1 MKIKIINGSSNK
13 GSNVNSV
20 VTGVLTEKNEK
31 NEKNEKINDQNSE
44 KDKEKKG
51 SGDDGKKEAMSEIR
65 HLKEMIER
73 TILSH
78 NNYKIMDIL
87 TSNDLNMSIQYLEK
101 IYQNLENVESNIN
114 CKPLLETMEEIRLT
128 EGELSSIFRNYG
140 TQNVEDL
147 IQVTFGSEYLKSV
160 TGVASG
166 VASGVGTTN
175 AQHAHHAHNCEWD
188 HDKFAILK
196 MYFHPI
202 HFKILT
208 WKNEKKS
215 ATNDKLVQKNKIVE
229 DFVIVEK
236 SSNLDCFDMA
246 RTSKIFSSR
255 VFGIKVALHNY
266 AQQKTMIIGGLVDN
280 VFLECSCFRYVTN
293 KMIELWKNVPK
304 DPEFMTES
312 FTKYIKY
319 LTLKD
324 LLVYSND
331 EIYSKYLSTI
341 TFINTSKQKQT
352 SQLIKEF
359 MNADLF
365 YQRSMII
372 QLLLKSHEHDLRY
385 LSSLLYDMLSNEL
398 SPQVESNDQVLLYN
412 SLPWNV
418 KQHFKDAMKQTVS
431 YTNTI
436 SKYESGNMTLEQQ
449 ICLLKT
455 TDAVKEKAMIK
466 LREIKSK
473 SDDTTSKAR
482 QYLEGL
488 LKIPFGVY
496 CRENVMEEGK
506 KIKDTYLNLCTKNE
520 IQELFQINEK
530 SASELQEYKEAMS
543 SVIEIKNSCI
553 KMNKTVNENGI
564 KHIDTFIETIL
575 NGNVLRKKTD
585 YIGIYHKIITF
596 VKQNK
601 MVFHENVN
609 AQIHKNDK
617 TIVGIKIAIRLLLK
631 ELFSVCNVWHAD
643 VTESSHVTT
652 IEKIDD
658 FLKEL
663 IIECGVNCKSPL
675 SVMSDV
681 KGDVKQILNTVTN
694 MSNYIENVRT
704 TLDSA
709 IHGHTSA
716 KRQIERIIGQWMSG
730 ESSGYCFGFEG
741 PPGVGKTS
749 LAKYG
754 LAKCLTNENG
764 ESRPFAFIAMGGSSN
779 GSTLEGHNY
788 TYVGSTWGK
797 IVDVLMEKKC
807 MNPII
812 FIDELD
818 KISNTDHGREI
829 VGILTHLIDS
839 TQNDCFQDKYFS
851 GIDLDLSKAL
861 FIFSYNN
868 PEAVDKILLD
878 RIHRIKFKHMTLD
891 EKLTICGEY
900 LLPEMYKKMG
910 LNKHVIKFS
919 EENLKYI
926 IQRYTCEPGVRKLKE
941 LLFEIVG
948 EMNLEHIKNK
958 TCIQELPITLTNE
971 EIKLKY
977 LRERHEVR
985 IQKIPPFSNVGVI
998 NGLWANAVGQ
1008 GGIIPIEA
1016 HFFPC
1021 DRFFDLKLTGM
1032 QGDVMKESMNVAKT
1046 LAWSLLTQH
1055 EIETNLETFSKT
1067 KLQGIHI
1074 HCPEGATPKDGPSAG
1089 TAITCVIYS
1098 ILTRK
1103 KINNKV
1109 AITGEINLQG
1119 NVTAIGG
1126 LDLKIMGGINGGVTT
1141 FIFPKDNT
1149 KDFNDFMD
1157 KNGSKEEVKSIVFIP
1172 VSSIQEVLA
1181 IIFC

>member
-1 MKIKIINGSSNK
+1 MKIKI
-13 GSNVNSV
+13 VNHD
-20 VTGVLTEKNEK
+20 
-31 NEKNEKINDQNSE
+31 KNEKINGKSILG
-44 KDKEKKG
+44 KEKEKR
-51 SGDDGKKEAMSEIR
+51 GDDHDIKTDEKENEKKEFILEIKQ
-65 HLKEMIER
+65 LKEMIER
-73 TILSH
+73 TILSYH
-78 NNYKIMDIL
+78 NYKVVDIL
-87 TSNDLNMSIQYLEK
+87 TSNDITISIQYLEK
-101 IYQNLENVESNIN
+101 IYQNLEVIESDVYSKSMLDIV
-114 CKPLLETMEEIRLT
+114 EEINLIKS
-128 EGELSSIFRNYG
+128 ELSSIFRNYG
-140 TQNVEDL
+140 TQNINDL
-147 IQVTFGSEYLKSV
+147 LEVTFGKEYMKTL
-160 TGVASG
+160 A
-166 VASGVGTTN
+166 TTN
-175 AQHAHHAHNCEWD
+175 DSEIHWD
-188 HDKFAILK
+188 HEKFEVLK
-196 MYFHPI
+196 MFFHPI
-202 HFKILT
+202 NFKSLN
-208 WKNEKKS
+208 WKNDKKS
-215 ATNDKLVQKNKIVE
+215 ATNDKLIQKNKIVE

-246 RTSKIFSSR
+246 RTSKIFYSR
-255 VFGIKVALHNY
+255 VFGIKVAIHNY
-266 AQQKTMIIGGLVDN
+266 VQQKTLIIGGVVDN
-280 VFLECSCFRYVTN
+280 VFLECSSSKFITN
-293 KMIELWKNVPK
+293 KLTELWKNVPK

-312 FTKYIKY
+312 FTKYVKS

-324 LLVYSND
+324 LLVFSND
-331 EIYSKYLSTI
+331 EMYAKYLSSM
-341 TFINTSKQKQT
+341 TFITTNKQKQT

-359 MNADLF
+359 MNADL
-365 YQRSMII
+365 YSQRSTIV
-372 QLLLKSHEHDLRY
+372 QFLLKSHEHDIRY
-385 LSSLLYDMLSNEL
+385 LSYLLYDMLSNEL
-398 SPQVESNDQVLLYN
+398 NPQVESNDQIVLFN
-412 SLPWNV
+412 SLPWNA
-418 KQHFKDAMKQTVS
+418 KQYFKDAMKQTVS

-449 ICLLKT
+449 ICLLKAS
-455 TDAVKEKAMIK
+455 DAVKEKAMVK

-473 SDDTTSKAR
+473 SDDTTTKAR

-488 LKIPFGVY
+488 LKIPFGIYIKESIMDECNKVKDGY
-496 CRENVMEEGK
+496 ATMCIKNDMQEFIKVGNVSL
-506 KIKDTYLNLCTKNE
+506 IHN
-520 IQELFQINEK
+520 
-530 SASELQEYKEAMS
+530 S
-543 SVIEIKNSCI
+543 SSSNSMLEIKNSCI
-553 KMNKTVNENGI
+553 KINDSI
-564 KHIDTFIETIL
+564 KSIGLLYIDKFIANILNDKQRKKGEFTTILQKITTFI
-575 NGNVLRKKTD
+575 KK
-585 YIGIYHKIITF
+585 H
-596 VKQNK
+596 K
-601 MVFHENVN
+601 MVLPANMSAE
-609 AQIHKNDK
+609 KNDK
-617 TIVGIKIAIRLLLK
+617 SKTITLVKTSIENYMK
-631 ELFSVCNVWHAD
+631 ELYNACQI
-643 VTESSHVTT
+643 ESSHMYSGDA
-652 IEKIDD
+652 KDIDD
-658 FLKEL
+658 LIDEL
-663 IIECGVNCKSPL
+663 FKDIISECKMECKSPI
-675 SVMSDV
+675 MNISDIQ
-681 KGDVKQILNTVTN
+681 GNIGGILKTVEN
-694 MSNYIENVRT
+694 MGKYIENVRT

-709 IHGHTSA
+709 VHGHASA
-716 KRQIERIIGQWMSG
+716 KRQIERIIGQWITG

-764 ESRPFAFIAMGGSSN
+764 VSRPFAFIAMGGSSN

-797 IVDVLMEKKC
+797 IVDILMDKKC

-878 RIHRIKFKHMTLD
+878 RIHRIKFKHMTID
-891 EKLTICGEY
+891 EKLTICSDY

-910 LNKHVIKFS
+910 LNENVIRFS
-919 EENLKYI
+919 EGNLKYI
-926 IQRYTCEPGVRKLKE
+926 IERYTCEPGVRKLKE

-948 EMNLEHIKNK
+948 EMNIHYIKNK

-971 EIKLKY
+971 EIKLNFFK
-977 LRERHEVR
+977 ERHEVR
-985 IQKIPPFSNVGVI
+985 VQKIPPVSTIGVI

-1016 HFFPC
+1016 HLFPC

-1046 LAWSLLTQH
+1046 LAWSLLTDA
-1055 EIETNLETFSKT
+1055 EIEGNLEKFSKT
-1067 KLQGIHI
+1067 KMQGIHI

-1098 ILTRK
+1098 ILTGK
-1103 KINNKV
+1103 KINHAI

-1141 FIFPKDNT
+1141 FIFPKDNI

-1157 KNGSKEEVKSIVFIP
+1157 KNGAKDEVKSIVFIP

-1181 IIFC
+1181 ILFC

>member
-1 MKIKIINGSSNK
+1 MKIKTNKIIHNNNDKNIIISD
-13 GSNVNSV
+13 
-20 VTGVLTEKNEK
+20 KNEK
-31 NEKNEKINDQNSE
+31 TNSQNQSVLG
-44 KDKEKKG
+44 KEKKEN
-51 SGDDGKKEAMSEIR
+51 DDVKSDERKENINEIK

-78 NNYKIMDIL
+78 HNYKVMDIL
-87 TSNDLNMSIQYLEK
+87 TSNDINISIQYLEK
-101 IYQNLENVESNIN
+101 IYQNLEVIESDVYV
-114 CKPLLETMEEIRLT
+114 KPNLEIVEEINLIKS
-128 EGELSSIFRNYG
+128 ELSSIFRNYG
-140 TQNVEDL
+140 TQNIHDL
-147 IQVTFGSEYLKSV
+147 LEVTFGGNYMKTIFAPRVIE
-160 TGVASG
+160 GAVA
-166 VASGVGTTN
+166 VN
-175 AQHAHHAHNCEWD
+175 AHGCGMQQWD
-188 HDKFAILK
+188 HDKFEVLK
-196 MYFHPI
+196 MFFHPI
-202 HFKILT
+202 HFKSLN

-215 ATNDKLVQKNKIVE
+215 ATSDKLIQKNKIVE

-236 SSNLDCFDMA
+236 SLNLDCFDMA

-255 VFGIKVALHNY
+255 VFGIKVAVHNY
-266 AQQKTMIIGGLVDN
+266 VQQKTLIIGGVVDN
-280 VFLECSCFRYVTN
+280 VFLECSSFKFITHKLADV
-293 KMIELWKNVPK
+293 WKNVPK

-312 FTKYIKY
+312 FTKFMKS

-331 EIYSKYLSTI
+331 EIYSKYISSM
-341 TFINTSKQKQT
+341 TFISTSKQKQT

-359 MNADLF
+359 MNTDL
-365 YQRSMII
+365 YSQRSTII
-372 QLLLKSHEHDLRY
+372 QLLFKSHEHDLRY
-385 LSSLLYDMLSNEL
+385 LSYLLYDMLSNEL
-398 SPQVESNDQVLLYN
+398 SPQVESNDQIVLFN
-412 SLPWNV
+412 SLPWNA
-418 KQHFKDAMKQTVS
+418 KQYFKDAMKQTVS

-449 ICLLKT
+449 ICLLKA
-455 TDAVKEKAMIK
+455 TDAVKEKAMVK

-473 SDDTTSKAR
+473 SDDTTTKAR

-488 LKIPFGVY
+488 LKIPFGIY
-496 CRENVMEEGK
+496 IKENIMEECK
-506 KIKDTYLNLCTKNE
+506 KIKDSYANMCIKND
-520 IQELFQINEK
+520 IPELIAQNKVLLTGNAPLTLPCEPCD
-530 SASELQEYKEAMS
+530 
-543 SVIEIKNSCI
+543 SVLEIKNSCI
-553 KMNKTVNENGI
+553 IINDN
-564 KHIDTFIETIL
+564 IETIGLVLIDKFISEIL
-575 NGNVLRKKTD
+575 NDKQRKKNEYT
-585 YIGIYHKIITF
+585 IILQKITTFIKKHK
-596 VKQNK
+596 V
-601 MVFHENVN
+601 VFLNQPLN
-609 AQIHKNDK
+609 KNDK
-617 TIVGIKIAIRLLLK
+617 TKIKTVSTIKTSIHDYMK
-631 ELFSVCNVWHAD
+631 ELYNMCGFN
-643 VTESSHVTT
+643 SSATKPNMV
-652 IEKIDD
+652 EDIDG
-658 FLKEL
+658 LCKEMV
-663 IIECGVNCKSPL
+663 IECNLECKSPITNI
-675 SVMSDV
+675 SDMRNNIV
-681 KGDVKQILNTVTN
+681 EILKTVGN
-694 MSNYIENVRT
+694 MGNYIENVRR

-709 IHGHTSA
+709 VHGHTSA
-716 KRQIERIIGQWMSG
+716 KRQIERIIGQWITG

-797 IVDVLMEKKC
+797 IVDVLMDKKC

-818 KISNTDHGREI
+818 KISNTEHGREI

-851 GIDLDLSKAL
+851 GVDLDLSKAL

-868 PEAVDKILLD
+868 PEAVDRILLD
-878 RIHRIKFKHMTLD
+878 RIHRVKFKHMSID
-891 EKLTICGEY
+891 EKLTICSDY

-910 LNKHVIKFS
+910 LNANVIHFS

-926 IQRYTCEPGVRKLKE
+926 IERYTCEPGVRKLKE

-948 EMNLEHIKNK
+948 EMNIQHIKDK
-958 TCIQELPITLTNE
+958 TCIQELPITFTNE
-971 EIKLKY
+971 EIKLTFLK
-977 LRERHEVR
+977 ERHEVR
-985 IQKIPPFSNVGVI
+985 IQKIPAVSRAGVI

-1016 HFFPC
+1016 HLFPC

-1046 LAWSLLTQH
+1046 LAWSLLTDD
-1055 EIETNLETFSKT
+1055 EIEANLEKFSKT
-1067 KLQGIHI
+1067 KMQGIHI

-1098 ILTRK
+1098 ILTGK
-1103 KINNKV
+1103 KINNKI

-1141 FIFPKDNT
+1141 FIFPKDNI

-1157 KNGSKEEVKSIVFIP
+1157 KNGTKDEVKSIVFIP

-1181 IIFC
+1181 IIFF

>member
-1 MKIKIINGSSNK
+1 MKIKI
-13 GSNVNSV
+13 VN
-20 VTGVLTEKNEK
+20 
-31 NEKNEKINDQNSE
+31 KNEKINGKSILG
-44 KDKEKKG
+44 KDKEKR
-51 SGDDGKKEAMSEIR
+51 GDDDIKTDEKEKKEIILEIK

-73 TILSH
+73 TILSY
-78 NNYKIMDIL
+78 NNYKVVDIL
-87 TSNDLNMSIQYLEK
+87 TSNDITISIQYLEK
-101 IYQNLENVESNIN
+101 IYQNLEVIESDAHS
-114 CKPLLETMEEIRLT
+114 KSMLDVVEEINLIRN
-128 EGELSSIFRNYG
+128 ELSSIFRNYG
-140 TQNVEDL
+140 TQNVNDL
-147 IQVTFGSEYLKSV
+147 LEVTFGKEYVKTL
-160 TGVASG
+160 TVAND
-166 VASGVGTTN
+166 VGN
-175 AQHAHHAHNCEWD
+175 QWD
-188 HDKFAILK
+188 HEKFEVLK
-196 MYFHPI
+196 MFFHPI
-202 HFKILT
+202 NFKSLN
-208 WKNEKKS
+208 WKNDKKS
-215 ATNDKLVQKNKIVE
+215 ATNDKLIQKNKIVE

-246 RTSKIFSSR
+246 RTSKIFYSR
-255 VFGIKVALHNY
+255 VFGIKVAIHNY
-266 AQQKTMIIGGLVDN
+266 VQQKTLIIGGIVDN
-280 VFLECSCFRYVTN
+280 VFLECSSSNFITN
-293 KMIELWKNVPK
+293 KLTELWKNVPK

-312 FTKYIKY
+312 FTKYVKS

-324 LLVYSND
+324 LLVFSND
-331 EIYSKYLSTI
+331 EIYAKYLSSI
-341 TFINTSKQKQT
+341 TFITTNKQKQT

-359 MNADLF
+359 MNADL
-365 YQRSMII
+365 YSQRSTII
-372 QLLLKSHEHDLRY
+372 QFLLKSHEHDLRY
-385 LSSLLYDMLSNEL
+385 LSYLLYDMLSNEL
-398 SPQVESNDQVLLYN
+398 NPQVESNDQIVLFN
-412 SLPWNV
+412 SLPWNA
-418 KQHFKDAMKQTVS
+418 KQYFKDAMKQTVS

-449 ICLLKT
+449 ICLLKAS
-455 TDAVKEKAMIK
+455 DAVKEKAMVK

-473 SDDTTSKAR
+473 SDDTTTKAR

-488 LKIPFGVY
+488 LKIPFGIY
-496 CRENVMEEGK
+496 IKENVMEECNK
-506 KIKDTYLNLCTKNE
+506 VKDDYTTMCIKNDVQEFIKNGNVSLVHNL
-520 IQELFQINEK
+520 
-530 SASELQEYKEAMS
+530 S
-543 SVIEIKNSCI
+543 SCNSMLEIKNSCI
-553 KMNKTVNENGI
+553 KINEVI
-564 KHIDTFIETIL
+564 KPIGLLYIDKFIADILNDKQRKKGEFTTILQKITTFI
-575 NGNVLRKKTD
+575 KK
-585 YIGIYHKIITF
+585 HKLSLPLHISS
-596 VKQNK
+596 
-601 MVFHENVN
+601 E
-609 AQIHKNDK
+609 KNDK
-617 TIVGIKIAIRLLLK
+617 SKTVTVIKSSIDNYMK
-631 ELFSVCNVWHAD
+631 ELYNACQF
-643 VTESSHVTT
+643 ESSQMDTND
-652 IEKIDD
+652 KKNIDNFID
-658 FLKEL
+658 EL
-663 IIECGVNCKSPL
+663 FKDIISECKMECKSPI
-675 SVMSDV
+675 MKISDIQSNV
-681 KGDVKQILNTVTN
+681 GGILKTVEN
-694 MSNYIENVRT
+694 MGKYIENVRT

-709 IHGHTSA
+709 VHGHASA
-716 KRQIERIIGQWMSG
+716 KRQIERIIGQWITG

-749 LAKYG
+749 LAKHG

-797 IVDVLMEKKC
+797 IVDILMDKKC

-868 PEAVDKILLD
+868 PEAVDRILLD
-878 RIHRIKFKHMTLD
+878 RIHRVKFKHMTLD
-891 EKLTICGEY
+891 EKLTICNDY

-910 LNKHVIKFS
+910 LSKNVIQFS

-926 IQRYTCEPGVRKLKE
+926 IERYTCEPGVRKLKE
-941 LLFEIVG
+941 LLFEIIG
-948 EMNLEHIKNK
+948 EMNIHHIKNK

-971 EIKLKY
+971 EIKLNFFK
-977 LRERHEVR
+977 ERHEVR
-985 IQKIPPFSNVGVI
+985 IQKIPPFSRAGVI

-1016 HFFPC
+1016 HLFPC

-1046 LAWSLLTQH
+1046 LAWSLLSET
-1055 EIETNLETFSKT
+1055 EIEANLEKFSKT
-1067 KLQGIHI
+1067 KMQGIHI

-1098 ILTRK
+1098 ILTGK
-1103 KINNKV
+1103 KINHTI

-1141 FIFPKDNT
+1141 FIFPKDNI

-1157 KNGSKEEVKSIVFIP
+1157 KNGTKDEVKSIVFIP

>member
-1 MKIKIINGSSNK
+1 MKIKI
-13 GSNVNSV
+13 VNHD
-20 VTGVLTEKNEK
+20 
-31 NEKNEKINDQNSE
+31 KNEKINGKSILG
-44 KDKEKKG
+44 KEKEK
-51 SGDDGKKEAMSEIR
+51 GDDYIKMDEKKEIIIEIKY
-65 HLKEMIER
+65 LKEMIER
-73 TILSH
+73 TILSYH
-78 NNYKIMDIL
+78 NYKVVDIL
-87 TSNDLNMSIQYLEK
+87 TSNDITISIQYLEK
-101 IYQNLENVESNIN
+101 IYQNLEVIESDVHSKSMLDIV
-114 CKPLLETMEEIRLT
+114 EEINLIRN
-128 EGELSSIFRNYG
+128 ELSSIFRNYG
-140 TQNVEDL
+140 TQNINDL
-147 IQVTFGSEYLKSV
+147 LEVTFGKEYMKIL
-160 TGVASG
+160 A
-166 VASGVGTTN
+166 TTN
-175 AQHAHHAHNCEWD
+175 DSGIQWD
-188 HDKFAILK
+188 HEKFEVLK
-196 MYFHPI
+196 MFFHPI
-202 HFKILT
+202 NFKSLN
-208 WKNEKKS
+208 WKNDKKS
-215 ATNDKLVQKNKIVE
+215 ATNDKLIQKNKIVE

-246 RTSKIFSSR
+246 RTSKIFYSR
-255 VFGIKVALHNY
+255 VFGVKVAIHNY
-266 AQQKTMIIGGLVDN
+266 VQQKTLIIGGIVDN
-280 VFLECSCFRYVTN
+280 VFLECSSSKFITN
-293 KMIELWKNVPK
+293 KLSELWKNVPK

-312 FTKYIKY
+312 FTKYVKS

-324 LLVYSND
+324 LLVFSND
-331 EIYSKYLSTI
+331 EIYAKYISSM
-341 TFINTSKQKQT
+341 TFINTNKQKQT

-359 MNADLF
+359 MNADL
-365 YQRSMII
+365 YSQRSMII
-372 QLLLKSHEHDLRY
+372 QFLLKSNEHDLRY
-385 LSSLLYDMLSNEL
+385 LSYLLYDMLSNEL
-398 SPQVESNDQVLLYN
+398 NPQVESNDQIVIFN
-412 SLPWNV
+412 SLPWNA
-418 KQHFKDAMKQTVS
+418 KQYFKDAMKQTVS

-449 ICLLKT
+449 ICLLKAS
-455 TDAVKEKAMIK
+455 DAVKEKAMVK

-473 SDDTTSKAR
+473 SDDTTTKAR

-488 LKIPFGVY
+488 LKIPFGTY
-496 CRENVMEEGK
+496 IKENIMEECNK
-506 KIKDTYLNLCTKNE
+506 VKDCYTTMCIKND
-520 IQELFQINEK
+520 IQEFIKVGNVSLIHN
-530 SASELQEYKEAMS
+530 S
-543 SVIEIKNSCI
+543 SSSNTMLEIKNSCI
-553 KMNKTVNENGI
+553 KINESI
-564 KHIDTFIETIL
+564 KPIGLLYIDKFIADILNDKQRKKGEFTTILQKITTFIKKHKL
-575 NGNVLRKKTD
+575 VLPMH
-585 YIGIYHKIITF
+585 ISA
-596 VKQNK
+596 
-601 MVFHENVN
+601 E
-609 AQIHKNDK
+609 KNDK
-617 TIVGIKIAIRLLLK
+617 SKTITLIKTSIDNYMKDLYSACQFKFSHSGDAKYAKDIDDLID
-631 ELFSVCNVWHAD
+631 ELFKDIISECKMECSSPIMNISDIQSNVCGILKTV
-643 VTESSHVTT
+643 ET
-652 IEKIDD
+652 I
-658 FLKEL
+658 
-663 IIECGVNCKSPL
+663 GA
-675 SVMSDV
+675 
-681 KGDVKQILNTVTN
+681 
-694 MSNYIENVRT
+694 YIENVRAT
-704 TLDSA
+704 MDSA
-709 IHGHTSA
+709 VHGHTSA
-716 KRQIERIIGQWMSG
+716 KRQIERIIGQWITG

-754 LAKCLTNENG
+754 LAKCLVNENG

-797 IVDVLMEKKC
+797 IVDILMDKKC

-868 PEAVDKILLD
+868 PEAVDRILLD

-891 EKLTICGEY
+891 EKLTICSDY

-910 LNKHVIKFS
+910 LSENVIRFS

-926 IQRYTCEPGVRKLKE
+926 IERYTCEPGVRKLKE

-948 EMNLEHIKNK
+948 EMNIHHIKNK

-971 EIKLKY
+971 EIKLNFFK
-977 LRERHEVR
+977 ERHEVR
-985 IQKIPPFSNVGVI
+985 IQKIPPVSNIGVI

-1016 HFFPC
+1016 HLFPC

-1046 LAWSLLTQH
+1046 LAWSLLTDA
-1055 EIETNLETFSKT
+1055 EIETNLEKFSKT
-1067 KLQGIHI
+1067 KMQGIHI

-1098 ILTRK
+1098 ILTGK
-1103 KINNKV
+1103 KINNTI

-1141 FIFPKDNT
+1141 FIFPKDNI

-1157 KNGSKEEVKSIVFIP
+1157 KNGAKDEVKSIIFIP

-1181 IIFC
+1181 ILFC

>member
-1 MKIKIINGSSNK
+1 MKKKNTNIDNNGNNGNNGNNINNGNN
-13 GSNVNSV
+13 GNNGNNINIV
-20 VTGVLTEKNEK
+20 VDETE
-31 NEKNEKINDQNSE
+31 
-44 KDKEKKG
+44 KEKKR
-51 SGDDGKKEAMSEIR
+51 DDVGAM
-65 HLKEMIER
+65 KEMIER
-73 TILSH
+73 TILAH
-78 NNYKIMDIL
+78 NNYKNMDIL
-87 TSNDLNMSIQYLEK
+87 SSNDLNISIQYLEK
-101 IYQNLENVESNIN
+101 IYQSLEGLEDGIHLKPHSESI
-114 CKPLLETMEEIRLT
+114 EEIKLI
-128 EGELSSIFRNYG
+128 ESELSCIFRNYG
-140 TQNVEDL
+140 TQNIEDL
-147 IQVTFGSEYLKSV
+147 IHVTFGSEYLKNVSATTTANASV
-160 TGVASG
+160 
-166 VASGVGTTN
+166 
-175 AQHAHHAHNCEWD
+175 QQQQQQQQQQEWD
-188 HDKFAILK
+188 HDKFAVLK
-196 MYFHPI
+196 LHFHPV
-202 HFKILT
+202 HFKILS
-208 WKNEKKS
+208 WKNERKS
-215 ATNDKLVQKNKIVE
+215 ATNDKLIQKNKIVE

-236 SSNLDCFDMA
+236 SLNLDCFDMA
-246 RTSKIFSSR
+246 RTSKNFSSR
-255 VFGIKVALHNY
+255 VFGIKVALHSFV
-266 AQQKTMIIGGLVDN
+266 QQKTIIIGGVVDN
-280 VFLECSCFRYVTN
+280 VFIECTSFRYITN
-293 KMIELWKNVPK
+293 KMKELWKNVPK

-372 QLLLKSHEHDLRY
+372 QLLLKSHENDLRY

-398 SPQVESNDQVLLYN
+398 SPQVESNDQTILYN

-418 KQHFKDAMKQTVS
+418 KHHFKDAMKQTIS

-436 SKYESGNMTLEQQ
+436 SKYDSGNMTLEQQ

-455 TDAVKEKAMIK
+455 TDAIKEKAMVK

-473 SDDTTSKAR
+473 SDDTTTKAR

-488 LKIPFGVY
+488 LKIPFGNY
-496 CRENVMEEGK
+496 CRESIMEESK
-506 KIKDTYLNLCTKNE
+506 KVKDIYLNLSSKNDFLHLDE
-520 IQELFQINEK
+520 LSSCDGGGVIQIKNTCMKINETMDQIGT
-530 SASELQEYKEAMS
+530 SR
-543 SVIEIKNSCI
+543 V
-553 KMNKTVNENGI
+553 
-564 KHIDTFIETIL
+564 DTFVEMVLNANKACKKSEHAAIL
-575 NGNVLRKKTD
+575 Q
-585 YIGIYHKIITF
+585 KIVTF
-596 VKQNK
+596 MKQNK
-601 MVFHENVN
+601 LNLNESS
-609 AQIHKNDK
+609 APTAPTAPSKNDK
-617 TIVGIKIAIRLLLK
+617 TVSAIKMEIHTRLKALCK
-631 ELFSVCNVWHAD
+631 MCDFAD
-643 VTESSHVTT
+643 AARFEAVDS
-652 IEKIDD
+652 

-663 IIECGVNCKSPL
+663 SIERGLDCKSPV
-675 SVMSDV
+675 SVVRSVQHDV
-681 KGDVKQILNTVTN
+681 VEILNTVTK
-694 MSNYIENVRT
+694 MSNYIENAHT

-709 IHGHTSA
+709 VHGHSSA
-716 KRQIERIIGQWMSG
+716 KRQIERIIGQWISG

-754 LAKCLTNENG
+754 LAKCLTTETG

-797 IVDVLMEKKC
+797 IADVLMDKKC

-891 EKLTICGEY
+891 EKLTICSDY

-910 LNKHVIKFS
+910 LSKNVISFS

-926 IQRYTCEPGVRKLKE
+926 IERYTREPGVRKLKE

-948 EMNLEHIKNK
+948 EMNIQCIKSN

-971 EIKLKY
+971 EIKLKF
-977 LRERHEVR
+977 LKERCEVR
-985 IQKIPPFSNVGVI
+985 IQKIPPVSNVGVI
-998 NGLWANAVGQ
+998 NGLWANAAGQ

-1016 HFFPC
+1016 HLFPC

-1046 LAWSLLTQH
+1046 LAWSLLSET
-1055 EIETNLETFSKT
+1055 EIESNLEKFAKT
-1067 KLQGIHI
+1067 KMQGIHI

-1098 ILTRK
+1098 ILTCK
-1103 KINNKV
+1103 KINNSI

-1141 FIFPKDNT
+1141 FIFPKDNI

-1157 KNGSKEEVKSIVFIP
+1157 KNGTKDEVKSIVFIP
-1172 VSSIQEVLA
+1172 VASIQEVLA

>member
-1 MKIKIINGSSNK
+1 MKNKVINNDGNNDNNKCTTSSTSII
-13 GSNVNSV
+13 SV
-20 VTGVLTEKNEK
+20 VPD
-31 NEKNEKINDQNSE
+31 KNEKINDQNSE

-51 SGDDGKKEAMSEIR
+51 SDDGKKEVMNEIR

-78 NNYKIMDIL
+78 NNYKVMDIL

-101 IYQNLENVESNIN
+101 IYQNLENVESNIHN
-114 CKPLLETMEEIRLT
+114 KSLSETTEEIKLT

-140 TQNVEDL
+140 TQNIEDL
-147 IQVTFGSEYLKSV
+147 IQVTFGSEYLKTATAGFV
-160 TGVASG
+160 TANS
-166 VASGVGTTN
+166 N
-175 AQHAHHAHNCEWD
+175 ANGKQYEWD
-188 HDKFAILK
+188 YDKFAILK
-196 MYFHPI
+196 MHFHPI
-202 HFKILT
+202 HFKILA

-215 ATNDKLVQKNKIVE
+215 ATNDKLLQKNKIVE

-246 RTSKIFSSR
+246 RTSKVFSSR

-266 AQQKTMIIGGLVDN
+266 SQQKTIIIGGIIDN
-280 VFLECSCFRYVTN
+280 VFLECSCFRYITN

-304 DPEFMTES
+304 DPEFMNES

-455 TDAVKEKAMIK
+455 TDVIKEKAMIK

-473 SDDTTSKAR
+473 SDDTTTKAR

-496 CRENVMEEGK
+496 YRENIMEESK
-506 KIKDTYLNLCTKNE
+506 KIKDVYLNMLHKNE
-520 IQELFQINEK
+520 AQELYEINEK
-530 SASELQEYKEAMS
+530 NVLQKHKLPN

-553 KMNKTVNENGI
+553 NINKGVNDIGT
-564 KHIDTFIETIL
+564 KHIDVFVEAIL
-575 NGNVLRKKTD
+575 NGNVERKKSD
-585 YIGIYHKIITF
+585 YIAIYHKLVTFIKHNKITL
-596 VKQNK
+596 
-601 MVFHENVN
+601 HENVN
-609 AQIHKNDK
+609 PQLYKNDK
-617 TIVGIKIAIRLLLK
+617 TIIGIKTTIQKLIK
-631 ELFSVCNVWHAD
+631 ELFNMCCLKNNDANEVKSVFNKN
-643 VTESSHVTT
+643 ESASYQVNM
-652 IEKIDD
+652 IEKLDD

-663 IIECGVNCKSPL
+663 IVECGLSCKSPL
-675 SVMSDV
+675 YVMSDV
-681 KGDVKQILNTVTN
+681 QNDVNQILNTITN
-694 MSNYIENVRT
+694 MTNYIENVRNI
-704 TLDSA
+704 LDSA

-716 KRQIERIIGQWMSG
+716 KRQIERIIGQWISG

-891 EKLTICGEY
+891 EKLTICQEY

-910 LNKHVIKFS
+910 LNENVIYFS
-919 EENLKYI
+919 QENLKYI
-926 IQRYTCEPGVRKLKE
+926 IERYTCEPGVRKLKE

-948 EMNLEHIKNK
+948 EMNIEHIKTK
-958 TCIQELPITLTNE
+958 ICIQELPITITNE
-971 EIKLKY
+971 EIKFKY
-977 LRERHEVR
+977 LSERHEVR
-985 IQKIPPFSNVGVI
+985 TQKIPLDSNVGVI
-998 NGLWANAVGQ
+998 NGLWANVVGQ

-1046 LAWSLLTQH
+1046 LAWSLLTET
-1055 EIETNLETFSKT
+1055 EIEINLEKFSKT
-1067 KLQGIHI
+1067 KMQGIHI

-1098 ILTRK
+1098 ILTGK
-1103 KINNKV
+1103 KLNNKV

-1141 FIFPKDNT
+1141 FIFPKDNI

-1157 KNGSKEEVKSIVFIP
+1157 KNGTKDEVKSIVFIP

>member
-1 MKIKIINGSSNK
+1 MKIKI
-13 GSNVNSV
+13 VNHD
-20 VTGVLTEKNEK
+20 
-31 NEKNEKINDQNSE
+31 KNEKINSQSSQSILGKEREIKEGDNV
-44 KDKEKKG
+44 KMDEKK
-51 SGDDGKKEAMSEIR
+51 EIIVEIKQ
-65 HLKEMIER
+65 LKEMIER
-73 TILSH
+73 TILSYH
-78 NNYKIMDIL
+78 NYKVVDIL
-87 TSNDLNMSIQYLEK
+87 TSNDITISIQYLEK
-101 IYQNLENVESNIN
+101 IYQNLEVIESDVHS
-114 CKPLLETMEEIRLT
+114 KSMLDMVEEINLIRS
-128 EGELSSIFRNYG
+128 ELSSIFRNYG
-140 TQNVEDL
+140 TQNINDL
-147 IQVTFGSEYLKSV
+147 LEVTFGKGYMKTLVV
-160 TGVASG
+160 TNDGGS
-166 VASGVGTTN
+166 
-175 AQHAHHAHNCEWD
+175 QWD
-188 HDKFAILK
+188 HDKFEVLK
-196 MYFHPI
+196 MFFHPI
-202 HFKILT
+202 SFKSLN
-208 WKNEKKS
+208 WKNDKKS
-215 ATNDKLVQKNKIVE
+215 ATNDKLIQKNKIVE

-246 RTSKIFSSR
+246 RTSKIFYSR
-255 VFGIKVALHNY
+255 VFGIKVAIHNY
-266 AQQKTMIIGGLVDN
+266 VQQKTLIIGGVVDN
-280 VFLECSCFRYVTN
+280 VFLECNSSKFITS
-293 KMIELWKNVPK
+293 KLTELWKNVPK

-312 FTKYIKY
+312 FTKYIKS

-324 LLVYSND
+324 LLVFSND
-331 EIYSKYLSTI
+331 EIYAKYLSSI
-341 TFINTSKQKQT
+341 TFINTNKQKQT

-359 MNADLF
+359 MNTDL
-365 YQRSMII
+365 YSQRSMII
-372 QLLLKSHEHDLRY
+372 QFLLKSHEHDLRY
-385 LSSLLYDMLSNEL
+385 LSYLLYDMLSNEL
-398 SPQVESNDQVLLYN
+398 NPQVESNDQIVLFN
-412 SLPWNV
+412 SLPWNA
-418 KQHFKDAMKQTVS
+418 KQYFKDAMKQTVS

-449 ICLLKT
+449 ICLLKAS
-455 TDAVKEKAMIK
+455 DAVKEKAMVK

-473 SDDTTSKAR
+473 SDDTTTKAR

-488 LKIPFGVY
+488 LKIPFGIY
-496 CRENVMEEGK
+496 IKENIMEECNK
-506 KIKDTYLNLCTKNE
+506 VKDSYTNMCSKNDIE
-520 IQELFQINEK
+520 EFINIV
-530 SASELQEYKEAMS
+530 SNVSLINNS
-543 SVIEIKNSCI
+543 SSCNTSMLEIKNSCI
-553 KMNKTVNENGI
+553 KINESMKAIGLFY
-564 KHIDTFIETIL
+564 IDKFIADILDDKQRKKGELTIILQKITTFIKKHKLIL
-575 NGNVLRKKTD
+575 PANIV
-585 YIGIYHKIITF
+585 
-596 VKQNK
+596 V
-601 MVFHENVN
+601 E
-609 AQIHKNDK
+609 KNDK
-617 TIVGIKIAIRLLLK
+617 SKTIALIKMNIDNYMK
-631 ELFSVCNVWHAD
+631 ELYNVCQF
-643 VTESSHVTT
+643 EYSHMNAKAKCT
-652 IEKIDD
+652 KDMDDLID
-658 FLKEL
+658 EL
-663 IIECGVNCKSPL
+663 FKDIIFECKMECKSPI
-675 SVMSDV
+675 VKISDIQSNV
-681 KGDVKQILNTVTN
+681 GGILKTVEN
-694 MSNYIENVRT
+694 IGKYVENVRT

-709 IHGHTSA
+709 VHGHTSA
-716 KRQIERIIGQWMSG
+716 KRQIERIIGQWITG

-797 IVDVLMEKKC
+797 IVDILMDKKC

-851 GIDLDLSKAL
+851 GVDLDLSKAL

-878 RIHRIKFKHMTLD
+878 RIHRIKFKHMTID
-891 EKLTICGEY
+891 EKLTICSDY

-910 LNKHVIKFS
+910 ISENVIRFS

-926 IQRYTCEPGVRKLKE
+926 IERYTCEPGVRKLKE

-948 EMNLEHIKNK
+948 EMNIHHIKNK
-958 TCIQELPITLTNE
+958 AYIQELPITLTNE
-971 EIKLKY
+971 EIKLKF
-977 LRERHEVR
+977 LKERHEVR
-985 IQKIPPFSNVGVI
+985 IQKIPAVSNIGVI

-1016 HFFPC
+1016 HLFPC

-1046 LAWSLLTQH
+1046 LAWSLLTDSD
-1055 EIETNLETFSKT
+1055 IECNLEKFSKT
-1067 KLQGIHI
+1067 KMQGIHI

-1098 ILTRK
+1098 ILTGK
-1103 KINNKV
+1103 KINHTI

-1141 FIFPKDNT
+1141 FIFPKDNI

-1157 KNGSKEEVKSIVFIP
+1157 KNGAKDEVKSVVFIP